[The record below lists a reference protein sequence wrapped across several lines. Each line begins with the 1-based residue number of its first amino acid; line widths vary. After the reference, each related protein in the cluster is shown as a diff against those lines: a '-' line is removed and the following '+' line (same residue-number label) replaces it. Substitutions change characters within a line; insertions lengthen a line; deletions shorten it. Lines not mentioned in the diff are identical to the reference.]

1 VPNRSKFD
9 TNKELAAAGLTRGD
23 DRSCSDAT
31 TAALLDI
38 SIKTLQRLDAKKA
51 GPRFFTV
58 GSRKRRTLAAIR
70 QFQKDNAA

>member
-1 VPNRSKFD
+1 MAPRISSK
-9 TNKELAAAGLTRGD
+9 TREAAIASAPD
-23 DRSCSDAT
+23 DHQSCSDAT